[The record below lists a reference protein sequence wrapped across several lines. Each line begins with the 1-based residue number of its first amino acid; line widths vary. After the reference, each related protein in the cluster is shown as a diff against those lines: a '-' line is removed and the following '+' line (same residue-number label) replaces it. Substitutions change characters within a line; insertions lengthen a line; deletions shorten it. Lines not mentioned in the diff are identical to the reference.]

1 MVFGNFKVEIS
12 LHTTTVYVSRHGIP
26 YTSRSKFRHTHLQ
39 LAGRK
44 HLIHQHFIDVTMI
57 GPFQRTHLGNDCIGF
72 RHFAVRIVAVCSQR
86 VEVELS
92 RMGSVLTFKGHLTIT
107 RTQIKG
113 FFIIKFKYRIT
124 CFYNTGTSHIEDTHF
139 TAGQEERSF
148 QRINRFKLQ
157 HLTNRKRA
165 TYHHTVVHGIHH
177 IYFIG
182 DKYLFD

>member
-1 MVFGNFKVEIS
+1 MVFGNFKVKIS
-12 LHTTTVYVSRHGIP
+12 LHTTTMYVSRHGIP

-44 HLIHQHFIDVTMI
+44 YLIHQHFIDVTMI

-124 CFYNTGTSHIEDTHF
+124 
-139 TAGQEERSF
+139 
-148 QRINRFKLQ
+148 
-157 HLTNRKRA
+157 
-165 TYHHTVVHGIHH
+165 
-177 IYFIG
+177 
-182 DKYLFD
+182 